1 MVKQKGFPPII
12 CLVLMLFLQSNSC
25 TSCSGIPSDFDSVVL
40 RASATK
46 ITAGQMITIT
56 ATVPRDTTGAGVSW
70 AFAVGTGMPANPGT
84 FSVTSVTAATY
95 TAPSTAPT
103 EFTVV
108 ITATS
113 LSATIVPPEVNSITI
128 TIEPPPPLKIKL
140 AALPNGTIG
149 VAYPAA
155 SLQATGGVPPYT
167 WMLTSAAST
176 FPTNLSLNTDGSI
189 TGMPTAPG
197 VFNTFTVQ
205 VSDSE
210 APPMTATSTAGQLSI
225 TITNLLNGN
234 YAFEFNGFNSGGAV
248 VLAGSFNANGA
259 GAISGGVEDVDSIQN
274 GPKNQ
279 SFTGTYTIGSDNRGQ
294 LVFSSLAGSPTYD
307 FAIDGHGLHGRF
319 IEADSTGVNGSGELV
334 QQNTTTCGSQTMS
347 GAGPVGADF
356 AMGLAGAE
364 GSFTGTTPGP
374 FAVAGRFTA
383 EVPASSSTPGTIDN
397 GEYDANVPGSQ
408 PFLSTSFSGTFQTSP
423 LPARCSM
430 LMNATTALTS
440 MNFSVYPITTTGG
453 LLTEAFVVETDTLS
467 ATAPFVSAGKLVHQT
482 GYPFNAAIQS
492 FTNGG
497 MSVGGLTGAVIPS
510 GKNAYVPFAAVAELQ
525 TTGGNAF
532 TLSLVENLAGTV
544 GSALGPSAIATS
556 FNTNDSF
563 GRVDTLLAQPVAP
576 VFYVINS
583 NEAFCLLENTNSP
596 VLGIIEPQSK
606 GGGATFSASTAPG
619 SLVQGTSMPAASTVQ
634 SFSGIMTQTSTT
646 ATAGTVSGTEDT
658 PTALAV
664 APNITGT
671 YALTTS
677 GPTDGS
683 AALVLTQ
690 ASPPP
695 PYSGAFFYVSP
706 TKVVMITTSDANPAL
721 VIIGDQADDFGVN

>member
-12 CLVLMLFLQSNSC
+12 CLALMLFLQSNSC
-25 TSCSGIPSDFDSVVL
+25 TSCSGIPSDFNSVIL

-70 AFAVGTGMPANPGT
+70 AFAVGSGMPANPGT

-113 LSATIVPPEVNSITI
+113 LSTTIVPPEVNSITI

-167 WMLTSAAST
+167 WVLTGGTVLPNGLMLNS
-176 FPTNLSLNTDGSI
+176 DGSI
-189 TGMPTAPG
+189 TGTPTTAG
-197 VFNTFTVQ
+197 VDNTFTVQ
-205 VSDSE
+205 VNDSE
-210 APPMTATSTAGQLSI
+210 TPPMTATSTAGQLSI

-294 LVFSSLAGSPTYD
+294 LVFSSLTGSPTYD

-334 QQNTTTCGSQTMS
+334 QQNTATCGSQTMS

-356 AMGLAGAE
+356 VMGLAGAE
-364 GSFTGTTPGP
+364 GNFTGTTPGP

-408 PFLSTSFSGTFQTSP
+408 PFLSTSFSGTFQTSA

-430 LMNATTALTS
+430 AMNATTALTS

-510 GKNAYVPFAAVAELQ
+510 GGNAYVPFAAVTELQ
-525 TTGGNAF
+525 TTGANAF

-544 GSALGPSAIATS
+544 GSALGTSAIATS

-583 NEAFCLLENTNSP
+583 NEAFCLLLNTNSP

-706 TKVVMITTSDANPAL
+706 TKVVMITTSDTKPAL

>member
-1 MVKQKGFPPII
+1 
-12 CLVLMLFLQSNSC
+12 
-25 TSCSGIPSDFDSVVL
+25 
-40 RASATK
+40 
-46 ITAGQMITIT
+46 
-56 ATVPRDTTGAGVSW
+56 
-70 AFAVGTGMPANPGT
+70 
-84 FSVTSVTAATY
+84 
-95 TAPSTAPT
+95 
-103 EFTVV
+103 
-108 ITATS
+108 
-113 LSATIVPPEVNSITI
+113 
-128 TIEPPPPLKIKL
+128 
-140 AALPNGTIG
+140 
-149 VAYPAA
+149 
-155 SLQATGGVPPYT
+155 
-167 WMLTSAAST
+167 
-176 FPTNLSLNTDGSI
+176 
-189 TGMPTAPG
+189 
-197 VFNTFTVQ
+197 
-205 VSDSE
+205 
-210 APPMTATSTAGQLSI
+210 
-225 TITNLLNGN
+225 
-234 YAFEFNGFNSGGAV
+234 
-248 VLAGSFNANGA
+248 
-259 GAISGGVEDVDSIQN
+259 
-274 GPKNQ
+274 
-279 SFTGTYTIGSDNRGQ
+279 
-294 LVFSSLAGSPTYD
+294 
-307 FAIDGHGLHGRF
+307 
-319 IEADSTGVNGSGELV
+319 
-334 QQNTTTCGSQTMS
+334 MS
-347 GAGPVGADF
+347 GAGPVGADVV
-356 AMGLAGAE
+356 MGLAGAE
-364 GSFTGTTPGP
+364 GNFTGTTPGP

-408 PFLSTSFSGTFQTSP
+408 PFLSTSFSGTFQESS

-430 LMNATTALTS
+430 VMNATTALTS
-440 MNFSVYPITTTGG
+440 MNFSVYPITTSGG

-510 GKNAYVPFAAVAELQ
+510 GGNAYVPLAAVAELQ

-544 GSALGPSAIATS
+544 GSALGTNAIATS

-583 NEAFCLLENTNSP
+583 NEAFCLLANTNSP

-658 PTALAV
+658 PTVLAV

-706 TKVVMITTSDANPAL
+706 TKVVMITTSDTKPAL

>member
-1 MVKQKGFPPII
+1 MVKQKGFPPIF

-25 TSCSGIPSDFDSVVL
+25 TSCSGIPSDFNSVVL
-40 RASATK
+40 RATATK
-46 ITAGQMITIT
+46 ITAGQKVTIT
-56 ATVPRDTTGAGVSW
+56 ATVPRDNTGAGVSW
-70 AFAVGTGMPANPGT
+70 AFAVGTGMPADPGT
-84 FSVTSVTAATY
+84 FGPTTTTQAIY
-95 TAPSTAPT
+95 TAPTTAPT

-113 LSATIVPPEVNSITI
+113 LSTTIVPPEVNSITI
-128 TIEPPPPLKIKL
+128 TIEPPPRLKIKL

-149 VAYPAA
+149 VAYPTA
-155 SLQATGGVPPYT
+155 SLQATGGVPPYSWVLT
-167 WMLTSAAST
+167 GGTVLPNGLMLNS
-176 FPTNLSLNTDGSI
+176 DGSI
-189 TGMPTAPG
+189 TGTPTAAG
-197 VFNTFTVQ
+197 VDNTFTVQ

-210 APPMTATSTAGQLSI
+210 VPPMTAASKAGQLSI
-225 TITNLLNGN
+225 TVTNLLNGN

-248 VLAGSFNANGA
+248 VVAGSFKANGA
-259 GAISGGVEDVDSIQN
+259 GTISGGVEDVDSIQN

-294 LVFSSLAGSPTYD
+294 LVFSSLTGSPTYD
-307 FAIDGHGLHGRF
+307 FAIDAKGLHGRF

-334 QQNTTTCGSQTMS
+334 QQNTATCGSQTMS

-356 AMGLAGAE
+356 VMGLAGAE
-364 GSFTGTTPGP
+364 GNFTGTTPGP

-408 PFLSTSFSGTFQTSP
+408 PFLSTSFSGTFQTSS

-453 LLTEAFVVETDTLS
+453 LLTEAFVVETDVLS

-510 GKNAYVPFAAVAELQ
+510 GGNAYVPFAAVAELQ

-544 GSALGPSAIATS
+544 GSALGASAIATS

-563 GRVDTLLAQPVAP
+563 GRVDTQLAQPVAP
-576 VFYVINS
+576 VFYVINT
-583 NEAFCLLENTNSP
+583 NEAFCLLANTSSP

-606 GGGATFSASTAPG
+606 GGGATFSSSTAPG
-619 SLVQGTSMPAASTVQ
+619 SLVQGTSMPATSTVQ
-634 SFSGIMTQTSTT
+634 SFSGIMTQTNTT
-646 ATAGTVSGTEDT
+646 ATAGTISGTEDT

-706 TKVVMITTSDANPAL
+706 TKVVMITTSDTKPAL

>member
-1 MVKQKGFPPII
+1 
-12 CLVLMLFLQSNSC
+12 
-25 TSCSGIPSDFDSVVL
+25 
-40 RASATK
+40 
-46 ITAGQMITIT
+46 
-56 ATVPRDTTGAGVSW
+56 
-70 AFAVGTGMPANPGT
+70 
-84 FSVTSVTAATY
+84 
-95 TAPSTAPT
+95 
-103 EFTVV
+103 
-108 ITATS
+108 
-113 LSATIVPPEVNSITI
+113 VNSITI

-149 VAYPAA
+149 VAYPTA

-167 WMLTSAAST
+167 WTLTSAAST
-176 FPTNLSLNTDGSI
+176 FPTNLSLNTDGTI
-189 TGMPTAPG
+189 TGTPTAPG

-205 VSDSE
+205 VNDSE
-210 APPMTATSTAGQLSI
+210 TPPMTATSTAGQLSI

-259 GAISGGVEDVDSIQN
+259 GTISGGVEDVDSIQN

-294 LVFSSLAGSPTYD
+294 LVFSSLTGSPTYD
-307 FAIDGHGLHGRF
+307 FAIDGQGLHGRF

-334 QQNTTTCGSQTMS
+334 QQNTATCGSQTMS

-356 AMGLAGAE
+356 VMGLAGAE
-364 GSFTGTTPGP
+364 GNFTGTTPGP

-408 PFLSTSFSGTFQTSP
+408 PFLSTSFSGTFQASS

-430 LMNATTALTS
+430 VMNATTALTS
-440 MNFSVYPITTTGG
+440 MNFSVYPITTSGG

-510 GKNAYVPFAAVAELQ
+510 GGNAYVPLAAVAELQ

-544 GSALGPSAIATS
+544 GSALGTNAIATS

-583 NEAFCLLENTNSP
+583 NEAFCLLANTNSP

-658 PTALAV
+658 PTVLAV

-706 TKVVMITTSDANPAL
+706 TKVVMITTSDTKPAL

>member
-1 MVKQKGFPPII
+1 
-12 CLVLMLFLQSNSC
+12 
-25 TSCSGIPSDFDSVVL
+25 
-40 RASATK
+40 
-46 ITAGQMITIT
+46 MITIT
-56 ATVPRDTTGAGVSW
+56 ATVPRDATGAGVSW

-84 FSVTSVTAATY
+84 FGPTTITQATY
-95 TAPSTAPT
+95 TAPLSVAS

-113 LSATIVPPEVNSITI
+113 LSTTIVPPEVNSITI
-128 TIEPPPPLKIKL
+128 TIEPPPPLNIKI
-140 AALPNGTIG
+140 AALPNGVIG
-149 VAYPAA
+149 VVYPAA
-155 SLQATGGVPPYT
+155 ALQATGGVPPYT
-167 WMLTSAAST
+167 WQLAPGSGP
-176 FPTNLSLNTDGSI
+176 FPPGLMVNSDGTI
-189 TGMPTAPG
+189 TGTPLAPGG

-210 APPMTATSTAGQLSI
+210 ATPMVKTSSSGQLSI

-259 GAISGGVEDVDSIQN
+259 GKISGGVEDVDSKQN

-307 FAIDGHGLHGRF
+307 FAIDGQGLHGRF
-319 IEADSTGVNGSGELV
+319 IEADSTGVSGSGELV
-334 QQNTTTCGSQTMS
+334 QQNTATCGSQTMS

-364 GSFTGTTPGP
+364 GNFTGTTPGP

-397 GEYDANVPGSQ
+397 GEYDSNVPGSQ
-408 PFLSTSFSGTFQTSP
+408 QFLSISFSGTFQTSS

-430 LMNATTALTS
+430 VMNATSALTS

-453 LLTEAFVVETDTLS
+453 LLTEAFVVETDVLS

-492 FTNGG
+492 FTSGG

-510 GKNAYVPFAAVAELQ
+510 GGHAYVPFAAVAELQ

-544 GSALGPSAIATS
+544 GSALGTGAIGTS
-556 FNTNDSF
+556 FSTNDSF
-563 GRVDTLLAQPVAP
+563 GRVDTTLGSVVGQIAP
-576 VFYVINS
+576 VFYVINN
-583 NEAFCLLENTNSP
+583 NEAFCVLANLDSP

-606 GGGATFSASTAPG
+606 GGGATFSASIAPG

-646 ATAGTVSGTEDT
+646 ATAGTISGTEDT